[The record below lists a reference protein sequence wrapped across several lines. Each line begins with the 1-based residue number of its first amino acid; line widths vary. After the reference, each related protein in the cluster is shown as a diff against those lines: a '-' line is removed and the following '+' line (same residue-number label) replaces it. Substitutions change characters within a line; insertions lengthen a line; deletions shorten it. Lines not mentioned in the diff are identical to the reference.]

1 MIESIKARYSKGVIV
16 PMEALDIEE
25 GADLSI
31 TIDIRPPLSDEER
44 INLTKSAAGSWK
56 GSGDPGELKRTLYE
70 ARLRGSRVQPDA

>member
-1 MIESIKARYSKGVIV
+1 MIESVKARYSRGVIV

-44 INLTKSAAGSWK
+44 IELTKSAAGSWK
-56 GSGDPGELKRTLYE
+56 GSGDPAEMKRMLYE
-70 ARLRGSRVQPDA
+70 ARLRGSRPQSDS